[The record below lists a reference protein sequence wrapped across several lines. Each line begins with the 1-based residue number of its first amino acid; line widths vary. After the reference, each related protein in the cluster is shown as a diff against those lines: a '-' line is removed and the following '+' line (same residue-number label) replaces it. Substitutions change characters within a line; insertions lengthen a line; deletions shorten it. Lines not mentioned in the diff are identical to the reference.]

1 MKIFVESWKSAE
13 NDHCWLDQSNAEDY
27 IEDSICYGCGSP
39 MEVIAEVLNSH
50 GDVGLVTGLCPCCGY
65 VKRTRNLPYQCYSK
79 HFSENCLK
87 RRPNE
92 HVVENRYLFDKLVP
106 FFSNKGRVLDV
117 GCGLGTRLIPF
128 KNAGYDVYGVEPS
141 ENRSSK
147 ASKNLGNIQTATAET
162 YLEDCPYS
170 FDLIY
175 FFDVLQF
182 IQNPFK
188 LLSMA
193 AEKLNDQGL
202 IYIHV
207 GTFYLDNNF
216 CQFSHLGVLQSF
228 LSLYSMRKL
237 IYDLNM
243 EIVLYS
249 ERPFELVVRK
259 GIGEQKAQ
267 KKTER
272 AQKLTKSEVWKFAQ
286 KTLKMYQLMILSKAK
301 LKLNFKGREVAIR
314 TEGPLD
320 KSLPILFVHNTS
332 NLPILLK

>member
-65 VKRTRNLPYQCYSK
+65 VKRTRNLPYQWYSK
-79 HFSENCLK
+79 HFSENWLK